1 MKHNDRS
8 SRGLV
13 RKENFD
19 FTDEEWW
26 DYGVVSVAVLLLFGF
41 IGYNY
46 PITIGKKEPTFQ
58 LRLFN
63 AFLAAVVFILWL
75 IAKLISLAIK

>member
-1 MKHNDRS
+1 MEKRS
-8 SRGLV
+8 TRGLV
-13 RKENFD
+13 HKEEFED
-19 FTDEEWW
+19 FTDEKWW

-46 PITIGKKEPTFQ
+46 PITVGKKEPTFQ
-58 LRLFN
+58 VRLFN
-63 AFLAAVVFILWL
+63 AFLAAVVFVLWL